1 MFPAWQV
8 VFGGQ
13 EDSSAKN
20 DVFIFDTVAETW
32 TMPKVLGTPPSP
44 RFAHSAVLLEGGR
57 ILIYGGRAA
66 TAKGDIWFLEVT
78 FISSLPS
85 YSH

>member
-1 MFPAWQV
+1 MCPICNIGFCKLMLQLDHMFPVWQV

-32 TMPKVLGTPPSP
+32 
-44 RFAHSAVLLEGGR
+44 
-57 ILIYGGRAA
+57 
-66 TAKGDIWFLEVT
+66 
-78 FISSLPS
+78 
-85 YSH
+85 